1 MVRNL
6 LLTPAL
12 SKEIKFSLG
21 PSRAHERKK
30 LALGSCAL
38 AWAVKEVP
46 DSEAGPPDAELP
58 RQTDIDPFA
67 QGEAR
72 KARPRAGSLNSQCR
86 FGGVRLHFRPIR
98 RVGSMIDRSIRS
110 TRSPA
115 KRLRRWEFTLSW
127 IGRPWVLRSS
137 HRGRRTPTDKC
148 HTVVSGGVSQ
158 VQSSRRRTRQVRA
171 QANSPLESAES
182 ESAG

>member
-1 MVRNL
+1 MRFGCVPSRFPFAWVAHVPL
-6 LLTPAL
+6 RWA
-12 SKEIKFSLG
+12 KFSDFW
-21 PSRAHERKK
+21 
-30 LALGSCAL
+30 GSCAL

-58 RQTDIDPFA
+58 KQTDIDPFA
-67 QGEAR
+67 QGEVR
-72 KARPRAGSLNSQCR
+72 NFKARRAGSLSSQCR
-86 FGGVRLHFRPIR
+86 FGGVRLNFNPIR
-98 RVGSMIDRSIRS
+98 GVGSMIDRSIRS

-115 KRLRRWEFTLSW
+115 KRLRRWELTLAW
-127 IGRPWVLRSS
+127 IGRPWVLCGS

-158 VQSSRRRTRQVRA
+158 VQSSRRRTRQARA
-171 QANSPLESAES
+171 QAISPLESAES